1 MFPLFFLGAT
11 FPGHHPRLLEQTV
24 GATVHVQ
31 PLPRDDRAVHGLQ
44 RCMIR
49 TDHYRSHARVR
60 DLDHDHHVTEQAL
73 ARKAPVS
80 TDDEALVTAVTVTG
94 VGALTGAEAVTVI
107 KKLGRSTCGVEK
119 TNKLSCYFLTEFQVL
134 ISKRPHCMTH

>member
-11 FPGHHPRLLEQTV
+11 FPGHHPRLLEQMV

-31 PLPRDDRAVHGLQ
+31 PLPRDDRVVHGLQ

-49 TDHYRSHARVR
+49 TDHHRSHARVR
-60 DLDHDHHVTEQAL
+60 DLDHDHHVPEQAL

-94 VGALTGAEAVTVI
+94 VGVGALTGAEAVTVI
-107 KKLGRSTCGVEK
+107 KELGRSTCDVEK
-119 TNKLSCYFLTEFQVL
+119 KPQLLLLN
-134 ISKRPHCMTH
+134 